1 MKYNVLMSIEP
12 VIGLEVHV
20 QLNTD
25 SKMFCSCSG
34 SYQEMEPNSLVCE
47 VCLGLPGSLPSVN
60 IEAVKSAIKLGLSLG
75 CDISDVTKFD
85 RKNYVYPDLMK
96 GYQISQFDMP
106 IATNGKIN
114 VENKSSEIKSSIRI
128 NRVHMEEDVAKL
140 IHNEL
145 NDSVFMDL
153 NRSGMPLLEVV
164 TEPDFRSSEEAE
176 NYLIKLQSIVR
187 YLGIGTANMEEGSFR
202 CDANVS
208 IREKGTEKLNEKVE
222 IKNMNRIKA
231 VARAIEYE
239 ISRQKKAVASGERII
254 QETRGWDDIESKS
267 IPQRSKEDAHDYR
280 YFPEPDIPAI
290 KITEK
295 FINEIK
301 EALPELPEDKQARY
315 INNFNLSSYD
325 AGILVS
331 NQKKAKF
338 FDQVLNSS
346 ANLNGKYVANWINVD
361 LNAISNVQKDDE
373 LEKMKIS
380 PENFGKLI
388 MLVKENKI
396 NKNTAKDLLSEI
408 YLTNEDA
415 ENLSKN
421 RGLQKIEDSNELS
434 NIVKNAIKSNQAAVN
449 DYKNGKE
456 TAVRFLIGQVMKQSK
471 GTANPNSAETEIIK
485 QLKNE

>member
-1 MKYNVLMSIEP
+1 MKYNILMSFEP

-20 QLNTD
+20 QLNTN

-60 IEAVKSAIKLGLSLG
+60 LEAVNSAIKLGLSLG

-114 VENKSSEIKSSIRI
+114 VENKSSEIKSLIRI

-239 ISRQKKAVASGERII
+239 ILRQKKAVASGERIV
-254 QETRGWDDIESKS
+254 QETRGWNDIESKS

-290 KITEK
+290 KITAK
-295 FINEIK
+295 FVNEIK

-315 INNFNLSSYD
+315 INDFNLSSYD

-346 ANLNGKYVANWINVD
+346 TKLDGKYVANWINVD
-361 LNAISNVQKDDE
+361 LNAISNAQKDDE
-373 LEKMKIS
+373 LEKMEIS
-380 PENFGKLI
+380 PDNFGKLI
-388 MLVKENKI
+388 MLVKENKV

-415 ENLSKN
+415 ENISKS
-421 RGLQKIEDSNELS
+421 RGLQKMEDSNELS
-434 NIVKNAIKSNQAAVN
+434 NIVENAIKSNQAAVN

>member
-1 MKYNVLMSIEP
+1 MSFEP
-12 VIGLEVHV
+12 IIGLEVHV
-20 QLNTD
+20 QLNTN

-34 SYQEMEPNSLVCE
+34 SYQEIEPNSLVCE

-60 IEAVKSAIKLGLSLG
+60 IQAVKSAIKLGLSLG
-75 CDISDVTKFD
+75 CKISEVTKFD

-114 VENKSSEIKSSIRI
+114 IENKSSEIISSIRI

-208 IREKGTEKLNEKVE
+208 IRQKGTKELNEKVE

-239 ISRQKKAVASGERII
+239 ISRQKEAVASGERII

-295 FINEIK
+295 FIDEIK
-301 EALPELPEDKQARY
+301 EVLPELPEDKQIRY
-315 INNFNLSSYD
+315 INDLNLSVYD

-346 ANLNGKYVANWINVD
+346 PELDGKYVANWINVD
-361 LNAISNVQKDDE
+361 LNAISNAQKDNE

-388 MLVKENKI
+388 MLVKEDKI

-408 YLTNEDA
+408 YLTNEDS
-415 ENLSKN
+415 ENISKS
-421 RGLQKIEDSNELS
+421 RGLQKIEDSGQLS
-434 NIVKNAIKSNQAAVN
+434 DIVRSAIESNQAAVE
-449 DYKNGKE
+449 DYINGKE

-471 GTANPNSAETEIIK
+471 GTANPNSAEAEIIK

>member
-1 MKYNVLMSIEP
+1 MSFEP
-12 VIGLEVHV
+12 IIGLEVHV
-20 QLNTD
+20 QLNTN

-60 IEAVKSAIKLGLSLG
+60 LEAVKSAIKLGLSLG
-75 CDISDVTKFD
+75 CNISDITKFD

-106 IATNGKIN
+106 IAINGEIN
-114 VENKSSEIKSSIRI
+114 IETKSSEIKSRIRI

-176 NYLIKLQSIVR
+176 SYLIKLQSIVR
-187 YLGIGTANMEEGSFR
+187 YLGIGKANMEEGSFR

-208 IREKGTEKLNEKVE
+208 IREKGSEKLNEKVE

-231 VARAIEYE
+231 VARAIDYE
-239 ISRQKKAVASGERII
+239 IARQEKAMNNGDRII

-280 YFPEPDIPAI
+280 YFAEPDIPAI

-295 FINEIK
+295 FINSLK
-301 EALPELPEDKQARY
+301 ESLPELPEEKQERY
-315 INNFNLSSYD
+315 ENDLNLSSYD

-331 NQKKAKF
+331 NQKKADF
-338 FDQVLNSS
+338 FDKVIDSS
-346 ANLNGKYVANWINVD
+346 NELDGKYVANWINVD
-361 LNAISNVQKDDE
+361 LNAISNAQKDDE

-388 MLVKENKI
+388 TLVKENKI

-408 YLTNEDA
+408 YLSNEDA
-415 ENLSKN
+415 ESLSKS
-421 RGLQKIEDSNELS
+421 RGLQKIEDSGQLS
-434 NIVKNAIKSNQAAVN
+434 DIVRNAIESNQAAVD

>member
-1 MKYNVLMSIEP
+1 MEYNVLMSFEP
-12 VIGLEVHV
+12 IIGLEVHV
-20 QLNTD
+20 QLNTN

-34 SYQEMEPNSLVCE
+34 SYQEIEPNSLVCE

-60 IEAVKSAIKLGLSLG
+60 IQAVKSAIKLGLSLG
-75 CDISDVTKFD
+75 CKISEVTKFD

-114 VENKSSEIKSSIRI
+114 IENKSSEIISSIRI

-208 IREKGTEKLNEKVE
+208 IRQKGTKELNEKVE

-239 ISRQKKAVASGERII
+239 ISRQKEAVASGERII

-295 FINEIK
+295 FIDEIK
-301 EALPELPEDKQARY
+301 EVLPELPEDKQIRY
-315 INNFNLSSYD
+315 INDLNLSAYD

-346 ANLNGKYVANWINVD
+346 PELDGKYVANWINVD
-361 LNAISNVQKDDE
+361 LNAISNAQKDNE
-373 LEKMKIS
+373 LEKMEIS

-388 MLVKENKI
+388 MLVKEDKI

-408 YLTNEDA
+408 YLTNEDS
-415 ENLSKN
+415 ENISKS
-421 RGLQKIEDSNELS
+421 RGLQKIEDSGQLS
-434 NIVKNAIKSNQAAVN
+434 DIVRSAIESNQAPVE
-449 DYKNGKE
+449 DYINGKE

-471 GTANPNSAETEIIK
+471 GTANPNSAEAEIIK